1 MKTNKTKTVAR
12 NRRTGRA
19 AAGVGTVAAAVAL
32 LATAAQAPALAQGAA
47 DPTDPAS
54 DVFSHVDY
62 RDRPTDLPAGVDRN
76 KWRCEVT
83 VGYSHFKL
91 GGIAVPDMKPI
102 TLTHAEGPLP
112 DGTFGQVFGT
122 LRADTTPVPGGLLG
136 RAADPAGRNPLLGL
150 AIQPEY
156 GGYSDF
162 LGTGTDKGALDMKFR
177 LVSPLLGERCTIG
190 TDARPVALH
199 LRKDGPSTWLSENPP
214 LVRFSA
220 YDQTLTVPAA
230 TDCGPLTHRVNHRF
244 GLPAKTGES
253 KVTYTAYYTF
263 KTYDQLPAA

>member
-1 MKTNKTKTVAR
+1 MKTNKTKPVAR

-47 DPTDPAS
+47 DPAP

-62 RDRPTDLPAGVDRN
+62 GDCPTDLPAGVDRS

-83 VGYSHFKL
+83 VGYSHVKL
-91 GGIAVPDMKPI
+91 GGISVPDMKPI

-112 DGTFGQVFGT
+112 DGTSGQVFGT
-122 LRADTTPVPGGLLG
+122 LRADATPVPGGLLG
-136 RAADPAGRNPLLGL
+136 RTADPAGRNPLLGL
-150 AIQPEY
+150 AIRPEY
-156 GGYSDF
+156 GGYADF
-162 LGTGTDKGALDMKFR
+162 LGTGTDKGALDLKFR

-199 LRKDGPSTWLSENPP
+199 LQKDGPSTWLSKNPP
-214 LVRFSA
+214 LVRFNA

-230 TDCGPLTHRVNHRF
+230 ADCGPLTQLVNHRF
-244 GLPAKTGES
+244 GLPAETGES
-253 KVTYTAYYTF
+253 RITYTAYYTF